1 MKKRLNPFH
10 QELFPA
16 NKQNVEHFS
25 RYFDQAG
32 LSELSEFLRT
42 QRCLGTRKQLQKELQ
57 EKLSQD
63 CPIAEVP
70 PPLTTNTQNHEHR
83 GTASSNHEHTK
94 P

>member
-1 MKKRLNPFH
+1 MTHSH

-16 NKQNVEHFS
+16 NKQSVEHFS

-63 CPIAEVP
+63 CPIPEVTGRLLVRSPAP
-70 PPLTTNTQNHEHR
+70 PR
-83 GTASSNHEHTK
+83 
-94 P
+94 